1 MVSCRARPAWPRL
14 AKLRLECVTRC
25 VVLQGDG
32 WRQTLCV
39 SSTQSLRIS
48 PPQRRPVRTPRIEV
62 EVNLCGIL
70 LGTPINTEGVVRP
83 SSIYQYLSPRNNRGS
98 EVRRVVFY
106 QKLSKGRYRFLRNQK
121 QVRLKCWSEM
131 KKGDDRFVVQ
141 ELLQGQER
149 GQILDP
155 YGCPE
160 KPAARYAT
168 SQLKQASANSHP
180 AYDCQLS

>member
-1 MVSCRARPAWPRL
+1 M
-14 AKLRLECVTRC
+14 
-25 VVLQGDG
+25 
-32 WRQTLCV
+32 
-39 SSTQSLRIS
+39 
-48 PPQRRPVRTPRIEV
+48 
-62 EVNLCGIL
+62 NLCGIL
-70 LGTPINTEGVVRP
+70 LGTPINTEGVLRP
-83 SSIYQYLSPRNNRGS
+83 SSIYQYLSPRNNRSS